1 MKRILKNSSTRVMI
15 LIFTT
20 IIGITAFFLVFGYYN
35 QLKLYK
41 DAIYNKLEGI
51 AITASLSID
60 GDTHQLLLEKY
71 TEKGDLITREQ
82 DTLYS
87 QLYHHLK
94 DIEVNANLNSPIY
107 TLFRVSSSNS
117 QTQFFY
123 GVNSSDDMPD
133 KTFRDEY
140 RLFPE
145 VLLEKYKVGAT
156 IPAYE
161 TENGYWIS
169 AFHPFKNSEGDVVGV
184 VEVDEKFNDFI
195 TRVNRQI
202 LWSAGISVLFI
213 SILAYFLIRS
223 TRKIL
228 KNEEEM
234 TKNLLLSKNII
245 ETKNKDITDSINYAK
260 KIQDAILPEE
270 EYISNALPNS
280 FIFFKPRDVVS
291 GDFYWFSEQHELN
304 IIVLADCT
312 GHGVPGAL
320 MSMIGTSLLSE
331 IVNHRGITNPGE
343 ILDNLDTGIQKA
355 FKKYLSDEIE
365 NKDGMDISICTI
377 DKSNTKLLYAGA
389 FRPLIKIKNG
399 AMEEYRGNRFPIGG
413 GSSYKKTTFTTHE
426 ITIKKGDN
434 FYMFSDG
441 FPDQFGGI
449 KEKKYMNKQFKKLL
463 MSINPQPSSSKLK
476 LLEKAFTDWKGEIEQ
491 LDDILVLGFEI

>member
-1 MKRILKNSSTRVMI
+1 MMI

-304 IIVLADCT
+304 IIVVADCT

-377 DKSNTKLLYAGA
+377 DKSDTKLLYAGA

-463 MSINPQPSSSKLK
+463 MTINPQPSSSKLK

>member
-1 MKRILKNSSTRVMI
+1 MMI

-304 IIVLADCT
+304 IIVVADCT

-463 MSINPQPSSSKLK
+463 MTINPQPSSSKLK

>member
-1 MKRILKNSSTRVMI
+1 MMI

-228 KNEEEM
+228 RNEEEM

-399 AMEEYRGNRFPIGG
+399 AMEEYQGNRFPIGG

-463 MSINPQPSSSKLK
+463 MTINPQPSSSKLK

>member
-1 MKRILKNSSTRVMI
+1 MMI

-156 IPAYE
+156 IPVYE

-304 IIVLADCT
+304 IIVVADCT

-463 MSINPQPSSSKLK
+463 MTINPQPSSSKLK

>member
-1 MKRILKNSSTRVMI
+1 MI

-304 IIVLADCT
+304 IIVVADCT

-463 MSINPQPSSSKLK
+463 MTINPQPSSSKLK

>member
-1 MKRILKNSSTRVMI
+1 MI

-463 MSINPQPSSSKLK
+463 MTINPQPSSSKLK

>member
-1 MKRILKNSSTRVMI
+1 MMI

-463 MSINPQPSSSKLK
+463 MTINPQPSSSKLK